1 MRFNGLYK
9 RFSSLKTSIPFLG
22 LLSLIY
28 LVGTIF
34 PQGGRLE
41 DYIREGGRFVFLV
54 RSFNLLNIFT
64 TPVFLTL
71 ALLLFINLTICG
83 YERLLLLLAHQEIPE
98 APHLT
103 TLEGPAIHGKVKA
116 PSSLMWFTHTIPLPV
131 DIDKAGGLVEGAF
144 IRLGFKKVSSYPN
157 ERWGVM
163 EKGLPYRWL
172 TWLYHLGIFLCFI
185 GLFLTYLFAFEDEIT
200 LYPGETK
207 VVSPKAMSRW
217 QRLTG
222 ASPKGTGFQLGLEEF
237 ITEYNQVPTLEYP
250 KDKLSRLAMAL
261 GWWDRS
267 FRYRIEADSLFPKD
281 WKSRLKVIEGGKT
294 TLTKTIEVNDP
305 LHYRGFTFYQMAF
318 KQDLWI
324 QVDDGRLVLEVEA
337 ERELIVP
344 GVEGALRFGAL
355 RVGTLFKMDGG
366 TERIRPSVEVFNITS
381 DGGRKRLGR
390 LEEGGRLFI
399 GERAIGLKE
408 FKEASVISYRY
419 DPGVPILWWAGILVL
434 IAMALRVFGLWYRVI
449 YRIEEGSLLDL
460 AIKARGLLADEER
473 VIRHLRRDL
482 RMKGLKT
489 TERG

>member
-1 MRFNGLYK
+1 MRGNWLYK
-9 RFSSLKTSIPFLG
+9 RFSSLKTSILFLG
-22 LLSLIY
+22 LLSIIY
-28 LVGTIF
+28 LAGTIF

-41 DYIREGGRFVFLV
+41 DYIGEGGRFVFLV
-54 RSFNLLNIFT
+54 RSFNLLDIFT

-71 ALLLFINLTICG
+71 ALLLFINLTVCG
-83 YERLLLLLAHQEIPE
+83 YERLLLLLTQRRGMPE
-98 APHLT
+98 VK
-103 TLEGPAIHGKVKA
+103 EG
-116 PSSLMWFTHTIPLPV
+116 FTHTIPLPV
-131 DIDKAGGLVEGAF
+131 DIDKAGGLVEEAF
-144 IRLGFKKVSSYPN
+144 IRLGFKKAFSDPH

-185 GLFLTYLFAFEDEIT
+185 GFFLTYLFAFEDEIT

-217 QRLTG
+217 QRLTR
-222 ASPKGTGFQLGLEEF
+222 ASPEGPGFEVGLEEF

-250 KDKLSRLAMAL
+250 KDKLSRLAIAL

-267 FRYRIEADSLFPKD
+267 LRYRIDEGSLFPKD

-305 LHYRGFTFYQMAF
+305 LYYRGFTFYQMAF

-324 QVDDGRLVLEVEA
+324 HVDDGHLVLETEA
-337 ERELIVP
+337 EKELIIP

-355 RVGTLFKMDGG
+355 RVGTLFKKDGG
-366 TERIRPSVEVFNITS
+366 TERVRPFVEVFQITG
-381 DGGRKRLGR
+381 DGGRRKLGR

-408 FKEASVISYRY
+408 FKEASILSYRY
-419 DPGVPILWWAGILVL
+419 DPGVPILWWAGILTL
-434 IAMALRVFGLWYRVI
+434 IAMALRVFGAWYRMI
-449 YRIEEGSLLDL
+449 YRIEEGSILCL
-460 AIKARGLLADEER
+460 AIEARGLLADGEM
-473 VIRHLRRDL
+473 VIRRLCGNLRI
-482 RMKGLKT
+482 KSS
-489 TERG
+489 